1 MEIEECMYQKVPI
14 FQTPKFC
21 IVFTNEYARV
31 EPVLSTYNFISKRN
45 IINSFKSI
53 LTKPELTIEKIIFEI
68 LLHSMRSLSNIISS
82 FEEEVHAI
90 HSSSFNVAYSDRHIH
105 N

>member
-1 MEIEECMYQKVPI
+1 MEDCLYQKVPI

-21 IVFTNEYARV
+21 VVFTNEYARI
-31 EPVLSTYNFISKRN
+31 EPVLSTYSFISKRN
-45 IINSFKSI
+45 IINSFKNI
-53 LTKPELTIEKIIFEI
+53 NTKPEVPIEKIIFEV

-90 HSSSFNVAYSDRHIH
+90 HSSSFNVAYSDR
-105 N
+105 